1 MAQAARHAQAAAVLS
16 RATVRAAEQL
26 DLPQRDLAQVLG
38 VSPAT
43 VSRLAAGSW
52 HLAEGSKTWELAAAF
67 VRLYRSL
74 AAITGGGTETM
85 RAWLHSDNDALG
97 ARPAERIVR
106 AEGLFDVLRYLD
118 GARGRI

>member
-52 HLAEGSKTWELAAAF
+52 RLAERSKTWELAAAF

-74 AAITGGGTETM
+74 AASTGGGTETM

-97 ARPAERIVR
+97 ARPVERIVH

-118 GARGRI
+118 GTRGRI

>member
-1 MAQAARHAQAAAVLS
+1 MAQAVRHAQAAAVLS

-38 VSPAT
+38 MSPAT

-52 HLAEGSKTWELAAAF
+52 RLAEGSKTWERAAAF

-74 AAITGGGTETM
+74 AAITGGGPETK
-85 RAWLHSDNDALG
+85 RGWLHSDDDALG

-106 AEGLFDVLRYLD
+106 AEGLFDVLRYLH